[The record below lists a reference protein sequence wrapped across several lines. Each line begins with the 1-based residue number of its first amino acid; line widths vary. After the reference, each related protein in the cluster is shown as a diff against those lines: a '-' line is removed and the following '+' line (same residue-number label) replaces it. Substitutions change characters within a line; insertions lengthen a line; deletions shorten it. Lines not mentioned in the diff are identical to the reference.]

1 MSSKKKRKIPPPPID
16 DWIERQTSRHDHIKE
31 LSDETVSECHSYNPE
46 TTLFIS
52 IVSHGVLLLD
62 EDGNPSLTECQLR
75 NVEKKNVSNIGICS
89 KRFMASPIFAYPEKI
104 DKLLESDLLTERQRT
119 QLFSIKDDAL
129 FYDEVLKILD
139 EILFTPNTPRELS
152 ELIIS
157 DYESN
162 RCNFTKTFPTIHSIE
177 RSYSMYLTLKQKI
190 MESDAPIPVLGD
202 LYEKFSC
209 RIQQNKPNC
218 WISVYNLENERN
230 IHDNIIFSIMLR
242 GDRKFYNIFFK
253 DELERLFRDIKEHQ
267 SSTKPIEDI
276 QRDIQIVIQIDID
289 RIKSRL
295 NEKLVNDTYYENID
309 TIDIFSISK
318 LLQDYYNIEKIL
330 ITDFSCKSTENV
342 EKDAEYKYIL
352 ERETNLGYGGTKK
365 RKSNKICY

>member
-52 IVSHGVLLLD
+52 IASHGLLLLD

-89 KRFMASPIFAYPEKI
+89 KRCMASPIFAYPEKI
-104 DKLLESDLLTERQRT
+104 DKLLETDIIDEIRRT
-119 QLFSIKDDAL
+119 QLFSLKDED
-129 FYDEVLKILD
+129 FFNEVLKILD

-162 RCNFTKTFPTIHSIE
+162 GCNFTKTFPTIHSIE

-190 MESDAPIPVLGD
+190 MGSDAPIPVLGD

-209 RIQQNKPNC
+209 RIQRNKPQC
-218 WISVYNLENERN
+218 WISVYNLENESN
-230 IHDNIIFSIMLR
+230 IHDNIIFSIILSGER
-242 GDRKFYNIFFK
+242 QYYNIFFK
-253 DELERLFRDIKEHQ
+253 DELYRLFRDIKEHQ
-267 SSTKPIEDI
+267 SSITTTEDI
-276 QRDIQIVIQIDID
+276 QRDINL
-289 RIKSRL
+289 IKSRL

-318 LLQDYYNIEKIL
+318 LLQDYCNIEKIL

-342 EKDAEYKYIL
+342 EKDIEYKYIL
-352 ERETNLGYGGTKK
+352 ERNHNLGYGGTKK
-365 RKSNKICY
+365 RKTKRNRK

>member
-1 MSSKKKRKIPPPPID
+1 MSSKKRRRIPPPID
-16 DWIERQTSRHDHIKE
+16 DWIERQTSKQDHLKE
-31 LSDETVSECHSYNPE
+31 LTDETVHHCHSYNPE

-52 IVSHGVLLLD
+52 IASHGVLLLD
-62 EDGNPSLTECQLR
+62 EEGNRIFTECQLR

-89 KRFMASPIFAYPEKI
+89 KRFMASPIFADPEKI
-104 DKLLESDLLTERQRT
+104 DKLLKSDIIPELRKKE
-119 QLFSIKDDAL
+119 LFSMTDDEE
-129 FYDEVLKILD
+129 FYNEVLKILD
-139 EILFTPNTPRELS
+139 EILFGPNTPIELS
-152 ELIIS
+152 DLIIS

-162 RCNFTKTFPTIHSIE
+162 GCNFTKTFPTIHSIE
-177 RSYSMYLTLKQKI
+177 RSYSMYLNLKQKI
-190 MESDAPIPVLGD
+190 MESDTPIPVLPNM
-202 LYEKFSC
+202 YEKFSC

-218 WISVYNLENERN
+218 WISVYNLEDERN
-230 IHDNIIFSIMLR
+230 IYDNIIFSIVLS
-242 GDRKFYNIFFK
+242 GERKYYNIFFK
-253 DELERLFRDIKEHQ
+253 DELERLFTDIKEHQ
-267 SSTKPIEDI
+267 PSTKPIEDI
-276 QRDIQIVIQIDID
+276 ERDIH

-295 NEKLVNDTYYENID
+295 NEKLVNDSYYVNID

-365 RKSNKICY
+365 RKSKRIRN